1 MNVFVYLYSSSA
13 EIAQISGSRSSEVK
27 STVPE
32 HSSQER
38 GTLDFVLPPLL
49 PLPPPLLLLLSG
61 RNCLLLQCEFEPKKH
76 ERVTLTREKR
86 ELTQARWLLLRY

>member
-13 EIAQISGSRSSEVK
+13 EIAQTSGSRISEVK

-49 PLPPPLLLLLSG
+49 PPPPLLLLLSG
-61 RNCLLLQCEFEPKKH
+61 RNCLLLQCEFEQKKH
-76 ERVTLTREKR
+76 ERVTLTRETR